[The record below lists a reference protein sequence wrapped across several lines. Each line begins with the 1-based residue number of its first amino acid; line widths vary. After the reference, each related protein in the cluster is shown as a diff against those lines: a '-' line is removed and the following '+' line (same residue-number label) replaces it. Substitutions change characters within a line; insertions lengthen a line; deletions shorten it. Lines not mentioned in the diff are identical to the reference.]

1 MDEPERDLEDECGS
15 SRHAEEFARTLGSL
29 SPRVSATLEDH
40 LSYHDGLLPIIFLG
54 ELGRWYID
62 SWRRRDE
69 NPEEFSEALM
79 VADAIGGKF
88 TEDATLEES
97 IAVGFVEMFTDL
109 SEADRP
115 CADTLPQPLKD
126 EYQRMKSWKPKA
138 PG

>member
-1 MDEPERDLEDECGS
+1 MDESEQDLADEYGS
-15 SRHAEEFARTLGSL
+15 SRHAEEFAHTLGTL

-40 LSYHDGLLPIIFLG
+40 LSYHDGLLPTIFFS

-62 SWRRRDE
+62 SWRRRNE
-69 NPEEFSEALM
+69 NPEEFTDALM

-88 TEDATLEES
+88 TEYATLDES

-109 SEADRP
+109 SEGDRP

-126 EYQRMKSWKPKA
+126 EYQRMKSWKPQA